1 MSFTIFVLSLATISF
16 FFSRSLY
23 YHGQTHAVMAQFSL
37 PPLSHPLLCLSQ
49 HVHGS
54 HVDRLAQLLLQN
66 NTHLFLVKYS
76 SFLSLSPLL
85 SPLISLPLFS
95 LSKDRRFISPSV
107 PSVSPFC
114 DWPPL
119 DRWPGSHTPCWV
131 VQSTACRLLS
141 THNESKET
149 PPTKHVDSTY
159 CGATLDIQYR
169 WLYIYEF

>member
-1 MSFTIFVLSLATISF
+1 MKMYTNQSRVGRVAATFGPNQVPQNHLVLWCTVHHPIHHRCSL
-16 FFSRSLY
+16 LLP
-23 YHGQTHAVMAQFSL
+23 HLPSL
-37 PPLSHPLLCLSQ
+37 PRRASPFPSPRPRPLSVSPP
-49 HVHGS
+49 
-54 HVDRLAQLLLQN
+54 
-66 NTHLFLVKYS
+66 
-76 SFLSLSPLL
+76 SLSPLL

-159 CGATLDIQYR
+159 CGATLDIRYR
-169 WLYIYEF
+169 WLYIYMNSK